1 MQKALSFLGAAKYET
16 VTYVWEE
23 RSHTTRLFPE
33 ALARL
38 FGPEKVLIF
47 VTERA
52 KNYRPSES
60 EPRYVEMLQDKL
72 GDLVEWVDIPEGR
85 SEQELWE
92 VFDRVVSA
100 VDEGDTVLLDITH
113 AFRSIPMIVFAV
125 AAYLRRVKGVP
136 VERIVYGAYEA
147 RQPFRTPPRPED
159 RAPVFDLTLLLDL
172 MDWLSGAELLLRRSD
187 ASLLAQ
193 RIEESH
199 RRAWRI
205 PGGDSLPKQLQSVGR
220 KLRLFSQAMQLAR
233 PRDVMHHAHG
243 LRELINATQA
253 EAARWAKPFGVVL
266 DRVQEEVDALA
277 HDAPDRL
284 DTEHLRKQLSLIK
297 DYVEKGLLVQAV
309 LLAREWVVTWMA
321 LQLGE
326 GDWLAKDFREREVEG
341 VLNTAAARFRGE
353 AGEIP
358 PRWGEILQHGEV
370 ARIWDSLGDLRNDL
384 AHCGMRKEAASI
396 DSIERRVKKIPEW
409 LEGLLRGSSSR
420 VMISGRVV
428 IDVKGLYGDVA
439 KLEDLPDYLE
449 RAKEQAG
456 EGNEVVLTG
465 QGPIWLY
472 LAIGH
477 ALHGKA
483 RRLLYDSPVTGEV
496 VIFDHTAT

>member
-1 MQKALSFLGAAKYET
+1 MRALSFLGAAKYET
-16 VTYVWEE
+16 VTYVWDE

-33 ALARL
+33 ALVRI
-38 FGPEKVLIF
+38 FEPDKSIIF
-47 VTERA
+47 VTETA
-52 KNYRPSES
+52 KNFRPSQS
-60 EPRYVEMLQDKL
+60 EPRYVEMLQGKF
-72 GDLVEWVDIPEGR
+72 GDQVEWADIPEGR

-92 VFDRVVSA
+92 IFDRVASA
-100 VDEGDTVLLDITH
+100 VDEGDNILLDITH

-125 AAYLRRVKGVP
+125 AAYLRRVKDVR

-147 RQPFRTPPRPED
+147 RQPLRTPPRPED
-159 RAPVFDLTLLLDL
+159 RAPILDLTTLLDL

-220 KLRLFSQAMQLAR
+220 KLHLFSQAMQLAR
-233 PRDVMHHAHG
+233 PLDVMYHAYG
-243 LRELINATQA
+243 LRELINATQT

-266 DRVQEEVDALA
+266 NRVREEIDALA

-309 LLAREWVVTWMA
+309 LLAREWVITWMA
-321 LQLGE
+321 LQFGE
-326 GDWLAKDFREREVEG
+326 GDWLAKDFREGQIEG
-341 VLNTAAARFRGE
+341 VLNTAATRLRGE
-353 AGEIP
+353 TGEIP
-358 PRWGEILQHGEV
+358 PRWEEILQHREI
-370 ARIWDSLGDLRNDL
+370 AKIWDWLGDLRNDL
-384 AHCGMRKEAASI
+384 AHCGMRRGAASV
-396 DSIERRVKKIPEW
+396 DSIERRVKEIPER
-409 LEGLLRGSSSR
+409 LEGLLRESSSR

-428 IDVKGLYGDVA
+428 IDVKGLYEDVA
-439 KLEDLPDYLE
+439 KLEVLPDYLE
-449 RAKEQAG
+449 RAKKQAG

-472 LAIGH
+472 LAIAH